1 MLTNYRG
8 PDLSLHTNEYRSA
21 SDTDLQIL
29 HLQFNLDHHLQCNN
43 LLVQQR
49 HPCHRPTFKTQ
60 WNAQI
65 CVEFT
70 CKLPI
75 SDKFKNSLSFFCWLI
90 SRNAMRLKDSSLN
103 WNQYK
108 TLRYERFHTAILLP
122 TLIYV
127 PKAVRKDVKR
137 VSVIIRLRPFILQ
150 FSLFVFVPI
159 PALPCTDHLLSWSSS
174 KGRKDVLRC
183 AVIRSIDL
191 TSW

>member
-1 MLTNYRG
+1 MNTEVLLIRIYGSCIFNSISIIICNATIF
-8 PDLSLHTNEYRSA
+8 LSNNAIHATDQHSRPNETHKFVSNLHVNCLFR
-21 SDTDLQIL
+21 I
-29 HLQFNLDHHLQCNN
+29 NLKIVCL
-43 LLVQQR
+43 
-49 HPCHRPTFKTQ
+49 F
-60 WNAQI
+60 
-65 CVEFT
+65 
-70 CKLPI
+70 
-75 SDKFKNSLSFFCWLI
+75 FFCWLI

-108 TLRYERFHTAILLP
+108 TLLYERFHTAILLP